1 MRRWVETWLARLTE
15 WIRELIPETGWC
27 IFEWAICDFQWG
39 DGSDSLIL
47 NEDDDNDNGEQERVT
62 TDEERVLRESWTE
75 IRLLR
80 FRLCHTC
87 ISGSHHGHGT
97 SAWRLV
103 TAEIATDFG
112 CPDFYCPDFDC
123 PDFVGTPFDC
133 YFTTMKFDVK
143 LRTWDNFPS
152 PNFV

>member
-75 IRLLR
+75 IRLLISIVPYMHQWVTSRSRNFSLASCYSWDRYRLWLSR
-80 FRLCHTC
+80 FLLSRFWLSRFCRDTVRLLLHNDEV
-87 ISGSHHGHGT
+87 
-97 SAWRLV
+97 WR
-103 TAEIATDFG
+103 EATDLG
-112 CPDFYCPDFDC
+112 QLP
-123 PDFVGTPFDC
+123 
-133 YFTTMKFDVK
+133 
-143 LRTWDNFPS
+143 LA
-152 PNFV
+152 